1 MEQFITFIDETIE
14 KMRAEEKMLAE
25 SHRKDEANLMRIKM
39 NIYDVCKTVYGVC
52 ARMPAKKDMD
62 KEEFQATGKWQGI
75 ARCGVV
81 SQLDGDADTVQL
93 YLKKL
98 EELPKNWKE
107 SLEKAK
113 IHGDVEKQVIEETK
127 INALEE
133 IKEKFLECVQNACE
147 CSENL

>member
-1 MEQFITFIDETIE
+1 MEEFIKFIDETIE
-14 KMRAEEKMLAE
+14 KLRTEERHLVE
-25 SHRKDEANLMRIKM
+25 SNRKDEANLVRIKM

-52 ARMPAKKDMD
+52 ARMPAKKEMG
-62 KEEFQATGKWQGI
+62 KEEFQTTGKWQGI

-81 SQLDGDADTVQL
+81 SELNGNADTVQL

-113 IHGDVEKQVIEETK
+113 SHGDVEKQVIEATK

-133 IKEKFLECVQNACE
+133 IKAKFLECAQTSRE
-147 CSENL
+147 CSENQ

>member
-1 MEQFITFIDETIE
+1 MVFSLFD
-14 KMRAEEKMLAE
+14 KGNLN
-25 SHRKDEANLMRIKM
+25 KDLL
-39 NIYDVCKTVYGVC
+39 
-52 ARMPAKKDMD
+52 KKKEIG
-62 KEEFQATGKWQGI
+62 KEEFQTTGKWQGI

-81 SQLDGDADTVQL
+81 SQLDRDADTVQL

-133 IKEKFLECVQNACE
+133 IKEKFLECVQNFCE
-147 CSENL
+147 CSENQ

>member
-1 MEQFITFIDETIE
+1 MEQFVTFVDESIE
-14 KMRAEEKMLAE
+14 KLRAEEKQLAE
-25 SHRKDEANLMRIKM
+25 SHRKDEANLVRIKM

-52 ARMPAKKDMD
+52 ARIPAKKEMG
-62 KEEFQATGKWQGI
+62 KEEMQTTGKWQGI

-133 IKEKFLECVQNACE
+133 IKEKFLECVQNFCE
-147 CSENL
+147 CSENQ